1 MSDTLQL
8 FSVTSLI
15 KIGLG
20 TSGALVNWHA
30 KTPAETAYDK
40 FRTLSAFVE
49 DGDRDGAVKWL
60 MDSRWKKSGD
70 AAARGT
76 DVHTAAE
83 ALALGQQ
90 PDVEDHILPYV
101 QQYRAWL
108 DRFEPEFLMSEAPV
122 YAPALRY
129 AGTCDGLM
137 RIGGRT
143 VIFDLKTTDR
153 GPDTDR
159 MRPPY
164 PEIAL
169 QLVAYARAELVG
181 VLAERVE
188 TQRGR
193 YYVYN
198 PDNHHEQMPD
208 VDGALAIVISPQDCR
223 AIPVRIDDDVWR
235 CWGAVRAAAAWQN
248 ETSKTVFGP
257 EVSAPAKEGVA
268 A

>member
-1 MSDTLQL
+1 MSDQ
-8 FSVTSLI
+8 FYSVTSLI
-15 KIGLG
+15 KLGLG
-20 TSGALVNWHA
+20 TSGPLVHWNA
-30 KTPAETAYDK
+30 KMPAETAYDK
-40 FRTLSAFVE
+40 FKTLAAFRE
-49 DGDRDGAVKWL
+49 DNDRDGAVKWL

-83 ALALGQQ
+83 ALALVQT
-90 PDVEDHILPYV
+90 PEVEDHILPYV
-101 QQYRAWL
+101 EQYRAWL
-108 DRFEPEFLMSEAPV
+108 DRFVPAFVMSEAAV
-122 YAPALRY
+122 YNPRYRY
-129 AGTCDGLM
+129 AGTCDGVM
-137 RIGGRT
+137 DVQGRR

-153 GPDTDR
+153 GPETER

-164 PEIAL
+164 SEIAL
-169 QLVAYARAELVG
+169 QLCAYARAELVG

-198 PDNHHEQMPD
+198 PANQHEPMPA
-208 VDGALAIVISPQDCR
+208 VDGALAIVISPSDCR

-235 CWGAVRAAAAWQN
+235 AFGAARAAAMWQT

-257 EVSAPAKEGVA
+257 EITATAKEEVA